1 MPGNREIYEQ
11 AMNAG
16 HNAAWDQ
23 EWVVAISNYGR
34 AIQEFPDDL
43 EAHLAL
49 GFGLLEAGR
58 LDDALKVYTRAHQ
71 IVPDDP
77 IPLEK
82 SADTLERLGRLK
94 EAAQQYIIV
103 SDVYLAQRDLNK
115 AIANWERAT
124 QLTPGLI
131 NVHAKLAQAYER
143 IGDKDK
149 AVRQYLILAY
159 NFQRLKDLDKAIK
172 SCQRAQRLDAKNTL
186 IMNTLRALEAGNPIS
201 MPPDE
206 VASAPQEASSPRR
219 GRRPG
224 GTGPL
229 APEPDADPLGP
240 MGEAMTESM
249 TLLAT
254 HVVEIGLMDATGASA
269 LQALELQR
277 QSMYAEAIE
286 AYKAAEPRLKHPA
299 LKLNLGVLLVL
310 QDHPD
315 EAIRHLSEAVNNPQ
329 LSAGAYHAMG
339 LAYRKQGKFRQS
351 VKMLLQ
357 ALQLVDSASALTN
370 EEVVEIGSI
379 YERIGSALDRQN
391 EETLTAAS
399 QRFADTLQGKEWKL
413 AVPETRRQLE
423 ETLREEGDQGVVD
436 ILVAEHGDRLT
447 RAMDAISRYMRQGL
461 TSLAMD
467 EAHHAVE
474 FSPFY
479 LPVHERMAEI
489 MMREG
494 RVRQAITK
502 YNAIASVYM
511 ARGDRLRAAKILNN
525 ILEMAPLDV
534 AVRMNLIDL
543 LEQEEDLQGLVQQYV
558 GLADAYNQLGDSDK
572 ARDTYGLAERT
583 ASRVGAPVA
592 TQVQIKHRVADLE
605 QLRLDM
611 RRAQRIYEEILELD
625 PNDERSYRSLIELH
639 HRAGNQIEATKR
651 LDELLRLYAR
661 GKDVARIMQVLEELV
676 KQYPND
682 TGARSRLAAIY
693 KQIGRKQ
700 EAITQLDAL
709 GELQLEAGLH
719 KQAAE
724 TIRQIITLNP
734 PNIGD
739 YKRLL
744 GQLGG

>member
-1 MPGNREIYEQ
+1 
-11 AMNAG
+11 
-16 HNAAWDQ
+16 
-23 EWVVAISNYGR
+23 
-34 AIQEFPDDL
+34 
-43 EAHLAL
+43 
-49 GFGLLEAGR
+49 
-58 LDDALKVYTRAHQ
+58 
-71 IVPDDP
+71 
-77 IPLEK
+77 
-82 SADTLERLGRLK
+82 
-94 EAAQQYIIV
+94 
-103 SDVYLAQRDLNK
+103 
-115 AIANWERAT
+115 
-124 QLTPGLI
+124 
-131 NVHAKLAQAYER
+131 
-143 IGDKDK
+143 
-149 AVRQYLILAY
+149 
-159 NFQRLKDLDKAIK
+159 
-172 SCQRAQRLDAKNTL
+172 
-186 IMNTLRALEAGNPIS
+186 
-201 MPPDE
+201 
-206 VASAPQEASSPRR
+206 
-219 GRRPG
+219 
-224 GTGPL
+224 
-229 APEPDADPLGP
+229 
-240 MGEAMTESM
+240 
-249 TLLAT
+249 
-254 HVVEIGLMDATGASA
+254 
-269 LQALELQR
+269 
-277 QSMYAEAIE
+277 
-286 AYKAAEPRLKHPA
+286 
-299 LKLNLGVLLVL
+299 
-310 QDHPD
+310 
-315 EAIRHLSEAVNNPQ
+315 
-329 LSAGAYHAMG
+329 
-339 LAYRKQGKFRQS
+339 
-351 VKMLLQ
+351 
-357 ALQLVDSASALTN
+357 
-370 EEVVEIGSI
+370 
-379 YERIGSALDRQN
+379 
-391 EETLTAAS
+391 
-399 QRFADTLQGKEWKL
+399 
-413 AVPETRRQLE
+413 
-423 ETLREEGDQGVVD
+423 
-436 ILVAEHGDRLT
+436 
-447 RAMDAISRYMRQGL
+447 
-461 TSLAMD
+461 MD

>member
-269 LQALELQR
+269 LQALEL
-277 QSMYAEAIE
+277 
-286 AYKAAEPRLKHPA
+286 
-299 LKLNLGVLLVL
+299 
-310 QDHPD
+310 
-315 EAIRHLSEAVNNPQ
+315 
-329 LSAGAYHAMG
+329 
-339 LAYRKQGKFRQS
+339 
-351 VKMLLQ
+351 
-357 ALQLVDSASALTN
+357 
-370 EEVVEIGSI
+370 
-379 YERIGSALDRQN
+379 
-391 EETLTAAS
+391 
-399 QRFADTLQGKEWKL
+399 
-413 AVPETRRQLE
+413 
-423 ETLREEGDQGVVD
+423 
-436 ILVAEHGDRLT
+436 
-447 RAMDAISRYMRQGL
+447 
-461 TSLAMD
+461 
-467 EAHHAVE
+467 
-474 FSPFY
+474 
-479 LPVHERMAEI
+479 
-489 MMREG
+489 
-494 RVRQAITK
+494 
-502 YNAIASVYM
+502 
-511 ARGDRLRAAKILNN
+511 AR
-525 ILEMAPLDV
+525 
-534 AVRMNLIDL
+534 
-543 LEQEEDLQGLVQQYV
+543 
-558 GLADAYNQLGDSDK
+558 
-572 ARDTYGLAERT
+572 
-583 ASRVGAPVA
+583 
-592 TQVQIKHRVADLE
+592 
-605 QLRLDM
+605 
-611 RRAQRIYEEILELD
+611 
-625 PNDERSYRSLIELH
+625 
-639 HRAGNQIEATKR
+639 
-651 LDELLRLYAR
+651 
-661 GKDVARIMQVLEELV
+661 
-676 KQYPND
+676 
-682 TGARSRLAAIY
+682 
-693 KQIGRKQ
+693 
-700 EAITQLDAL
+700 
-709 GELQLEAGLH
+709 
-719 KQAAE
+719 
-724 TIRQIITLNP
+724 
-734 PNIGD
+734 
-739 YKRLL
+739 
-744 GQLGG
+744 